1 MSFFQSDAHGGAVLS
16 LLHDRTTN
24 LTGCGQ
30 LQEVMLFLTQ
40 SAAVPYMDML
50 TKWLKRG
57 IINDPYHE
65 VSSIIICVHH
75 IIYFLECYCIAAIIS
90 AMRKFM

>member
-1 MSFFQSDAHGGAVLS
+1 MAVMDMLASVTKVISKSDAHGGAVLS

-65 VSSIIICVHH
+65 VMLLVTGVCVCVCVCV
-75 IIYFLECYCIAAIIS
+75 FS
-90 AMRKFM
+90 